1 LALILS
7 KREETKELR
16 NIEEYVK
23 SLRIDVDKRLT
34 DLKAELD
41 EVQQKAAK
49 KVVERPLL
57 ALGVAFAVGMAIGI
71 ALANTRD

>member
-1 LALILS
+1 MANQKTPDMKDLQ
-7 KREETKELR
+7 
-16 NIEEYVK
+16 EYMK
-23 SLRIDVDKRLT
+23 SLRTDVDKRLT

-41 EVQQKAAK
+41 DVQQKAAK

-71 ALANTRD
+71 ALANARD